1 MHKIGYRNP
10 SKSEII
16 GRCGVDEKDEL
27 FFPDC
32 LEPVCNLSILNRPRV
47 LLFFNILSLRP
58 SRKNDC
64 FKHKHYQMSV
74 RMTVLNI
81 NIII

>member
-16 GRCGVDEKDEL
+16 GRCGGDEKDEI

-47 LLFFNILSLRP
+47 FLFNILSLRP
-58 SRKNDC
+58 SCDC

-81 NIII
+81 NIIK

>member
-16 GRCGVDEKDEL
+16 GRCGGDEKDEI

-47 LLFFNILSLRP
+47 LFF
-58 SRKNDC
+58 
-64 FKHKHYQMSV
+64 
-74 RMTVLNI
+74 
-81 NIII
+81 